1 MFREKWYE
9 WKNWREMVH
18 TTWNPKDPGAVRI
31 HLIPPKFQLFR
42 FVPSVAIL
50 NGNQIIPV
58 NESWAI
64 LLTEFIRQLNTFG
77 DGEMPEEAL
86 EKILENTCWNV
97 KKVYPDVDPEELLE
111 DLETITGVFEDVARG
126 REPEI
131 EIGQMDIG
139 TYAPYMT
146 APHRMDLMVSSM
158 EKDGRWNCNQHCV
171 HCYAA
176 GQTYAN
182 DGELGT
188 DEWKQ
193 ILKQC
198 RKAQIPQ
205 VTFTGGEPT
214 MREDLC
220 ELIKAAR
227 WFITR
232 LNTNGVRLTKEY
244 CKALAEAELD
254 NVQITFYSSDRNI

>member
-1 MFREKWYE
+1 M
-9 WKNWREMVH
+9 
-18 TTWNPKDPGAVRI
+18 
-31 HLIPPKFQLFR
+31 
-42 FVPSVAIL
+42 
-50 NGNQIIPV
+50 
-58 NESWAI
+58 
-64 LLTEFIRQLNTFG
+64 
-77 DGEMPEEAL
+77 
-86 EKILENTCWNV
+86 
-97 KKVYPDVDPEELLE
+97 DPEELLE

-193 ILKQC
+193 ILKRMQ
-198 RKAQIPQ
+198 KSADP
-205 VTFTGGEPT
+205 TGDIYRRRTDDAG
-214 MREDLC
+214 
-220 ELIKAAR
+220 
-227 WFITR
+227 
-232 LNTNGVRLTKEY
+232 GSV
-244 CKALAEAELD
+244 
-254 NVQITFYSSDRNI
+254 

>member
-86 EKILENTCWNV
+86 EKILENTCRNV

-126 REPEI
+126 REPENRR
-131 EIGQMDIG
+131 D
-139 TYAPYMT
+139 
-146 APHRMDLMVSSM
+146 RS
-158 EKDGRWNCNQHCV
+158 DGYR
-171 HCYAA
+171 
-176 GQTYAN
+176 
-182 DGELGT
+182 
-188 DEWKQ
+188 
-193 ILKQC
+193 
-198 RKAQIPQ
+198 
-205 VTFTGGEPT
+205 
-214 MREDLC
+214 DLC
-220 ELIKAAR
+220 LLYDGTASDGSDGQFDGKGWEMEL
-227 WFITR
+227 
-232 LNTNGVRLTKEY
+232 
-244 CKALAEAELD
+244 
-254 NVQITFYSSDRNI
+254 

>member
-86 EKILENTCWNV
+86 EKILENTCRNV

-146 APHRMDLMVSSM
+146 APHRMCWSTRRD
-158 EKDGRWNCNQHCV
+158 V
-171 HCYAA
+171 HR
-176 GQTYAN
+176 Q
-182 DGELGT
+182 
-188 DEWKQ
+188 
-193 ILKQC
+193 
-198 RKAQIPQ
+198 
-205 VTFTGGEPT
+205 
-214 MREDLC
+214 
-220 ELIKAAR
+220 
-227 WFITR
+227 
-232 LNTNGVRLTKEY
+232 
-244 CKALAEAELD
+244 
-254 NVQITFYSSDRNI
+254 